1 MNHLYILIHRFK
13 FSQMKM
19 TGCVVQNRNFLKIG
33 IMSTFFKMIRIS
45 FNWNMLEKSNE
56 MFNIYSKFFSVTFV
70 LLPIFFLQNLQ
81 IKPNLS
87 EIYFNIFISETTFYQ
102 IKPNLAGMDLG
113 LCLVLIA
120 IHLKIFRSILYQFCK
135 WPRVHRV

>member
-1 MNHLYILIHRFK
+1 
-13 FSQMKM
+13 
-19 TGCVVQNRNFLKIG
+19 
-33 IMSTFFKMIRIS
+33 
-45 FNWNMLEKSNE
+45 MLEKSNE

-120 IHLKIFRSILYQFCK
+120 IHLKILRFDFVPILQMTQGSSSIGPESSKLNICYSMQFSFPCE
-135 WPRVHRV
+135 